1 LFEFGVWLKNRG
13 NRISTIERKIRY
25 LKKLCGS
32 LSEMITQVL
41 NKNGVDLSRSKA
53 LETVY
58 QYSVLLGCPIEKTKF
73 RVDDNR
79 EVFGKIYGFKG

>member
-1 LFEFGVWLKNRG
+1 
-13 NRISTIERKIRY
+13 
-25 LKKLCGS
+25 
-32 LSEMITQVL
+32 MITQVL